1 MPPFRVPATAAVG
14 GHTRTE
20 TVKPRTVTPAEAKT
34 AINLRLDG
42 FYRQGDDDLP
52 DRTGETQRRLGEV
65 ASKTDDTK
73 TDDTLPRKTSYLG
86 AVGPVGDL
94 DELDAELGELG
105 APMNESIM

>member
-52 DRTGETQRRLGEV
+52 DRTGETQRRLGEA
-65 ASKTDDTK
+65 ASK
-73 TDDTLPRKTSYLG
+73 TDDTLPRMTSYLG